1 MPSKTTTT
9 VGVRIKNE
17 HIAVIDELVRLQ
29 VFPDRSEAVR
39 FMVTPVYEMF
49 STAWNS
55 NSKLS
60 AVKARMKSEKEVMGK
75 LNGILQAME
84 ADFKLEGEGGLEA
97 QPA

>member
-17 HIAVIDELVRLQ
+17 HIAVIDELIRLK

-39 FMVTPVYEMF
+39 FMCTPIYEMF
-49 STAWNS
+49 ATAWNS

-75 LNGILQAME
+75 LNGILKAME
-84 ADFKLEGEGGLEA
+84 EDFKLEGEEGLQA